1 MRHRTSG
8 QAQTGPERGIGSSG
22 AGRLRK
28 GLVLMSRGWLRVLL
42 MVAAALLLA
51 LPAGPARAHAELVS
65 SDPPDGATLASPPEE
80 LRFTFGEELLPQGNA
95 ITAFAV
101 SADERVPLADVSVAG
116 NAVSVPWPQSAAA
129 GRYRA
134 NYRVVSAD
142 GHPITGSITFTI
154 TAGTTGGQAAA
165 GGASAASRD
174 AGSSASATAASAA
187 TGTTAPTSLKEP
199 ARAGV
204 LIWVLGIGVL
214 GLVLA
219 SAAMWFTRRSRG
231 L

>member
-1 MRHRTSG
+1 
-8 QAQTGPERGIGSSG
+8 
-22 AGRLRK
+22 
-28 GLVLMSRGWLRVLL
+28 MSRGWLRVLL
-42 MVAAALLLA
+42 AVAAALLLA

-65 SDPPDGATLASPPEE
+65 SDPADGATLESPPDE

-101 SADERVPLADVSVAG
+101 AADERVPLPQVAVAG
-116 NAVSVPWPQSAAA
+116 NAVSVAWPQSRAA
-129 GRYRA
+129 GEYRA
-134 NYRVVSAD
+134 SYRVVSAD
-142 GHPITGSITFTI
+142 GHPISGSITFTI
-154 TAGTTGGQAAA
+154 TAGGPAAA
-165 GGASAASRD
+165 TASGASGD
-174 AGSSASATAASAA
+174 PGNDASATASPA
-187 TGTTAPTSLKEP
+187 TPGDEAPTSLKEP

-214 GLVLA
+214 GLVVA